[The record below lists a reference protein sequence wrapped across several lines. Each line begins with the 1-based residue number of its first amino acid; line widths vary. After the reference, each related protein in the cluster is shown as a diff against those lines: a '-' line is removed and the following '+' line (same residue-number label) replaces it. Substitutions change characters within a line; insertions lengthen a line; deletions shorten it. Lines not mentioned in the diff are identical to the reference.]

1 MPLRFDRWPNQVHQ
15 PTERLLSYCAP
26 TALATTAPSFSNQTA
41 LNGLPDRPPDTS
53 CTVPTRHPDSYV
65 TQPSWPFQ
73 AHTPNF
79 FQPMALSLLYTSYTG
94 AFSASAAPG
103 LVGIAS
109 RKDSISGLAI
119 LSRGNF
125 LSFLSS

>member
-1 MPLRFDRWPNQVHQ
+1 M
-15 PTERLLSYCAP
+15 
-26 TALATTAPSFSNQTA
+26 
-41 LNGLPDRPPDTS
+41 
-53 CTVPTRHPDSYV
+53 PTRHPDSYV

-79 FQPMALSLLYTSYTG
+79 FQPTALSLLYTSYTG

-119 LSRGNF
+119 LSRGGIFYLFYRRKDMSGQKNPRPILLRRGF
-125 LSFLSS
+125 FTEN